1 MKISYLTY
9 FFQFLHITNL
19 TIGIKSSTVFWRTD
33 GVKMEATAIEVT
45 NYVAAEQC
53 LGVCIQNIKCKS
65 FNAYSGNT
73 TVPPKCE
80 FFSKDSCSWNAKLVK
95 KDNISFF
102 DTVGDSKCG
111 ELTTFKYLAV

>member
-1 MKISYLTY
+1 MALKRYFYSLGMKISYLTY

-53 LGVCIQNIKCKS
+53 LAGAQ
-65 FNAYSGNT
+65 F
-73 TVPPKCE
+73 
-80 FFSKDSCSWNAKLVK
+80 
-95 KDNISFF
+95 
-102 DTVGDSKCG
+102 
-111 ELTTFKYLAV
+111 